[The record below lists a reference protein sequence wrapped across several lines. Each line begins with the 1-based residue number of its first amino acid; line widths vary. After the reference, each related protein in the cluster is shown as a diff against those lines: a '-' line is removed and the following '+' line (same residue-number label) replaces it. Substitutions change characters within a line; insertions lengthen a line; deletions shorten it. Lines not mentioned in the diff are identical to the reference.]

1 MKKIDVHLTHSGGGR
16 GRRTSW
22 RKSYLP
28 TSIRHQEST
37 IGRFKSSWPIRI
49 FIYSFFTTGFW
60 FIIGHPIMADK
71 QVRHLPALILP
82 ITEIPYTVNG
92 KKVMPFFFIIIVWSF
107 KGATG
112 WLVEFLAMWSFKGST
127 NWLLHLFF
135 IIFSNCLIIRGGASW
150 LLHLFGKFL
159 AIVWSFKGS
168 ANWLLYRCLE
178 LLAIVW
184 SSKGTAGSIL
194 HFFF

>member
-1 MKKIDVHLTHSGGGR
+1 MKHIQIKSMIIKKIDVHLTHSDGGR

-49 FIYSFFTTGFW
+49 FIYSFFTTDGFW

-92 KKVMPFFFIIIVWSF
+92 KKVMPFFYSNCVIIQRCNRLTCW
-107 KGATG
+107 
-112 WLVEFLAMWSFKGST
+112 
-127 NWLLHLFF
+127 
-135 IIFSNCLIIRGGASW
+135 IFSNVIIQRFHQ
-150 LLHLFGKFL
+150 LTFTPFFL
-159 AIVWSFKGS
+159 
-168 ANWLLYRCLE
+168 
-178 LLAIVW
+178 
-184 SSKGTAGSIL
+184 
-194 HFFF
+194 